1 MFDTLEVV
9 QPQQKQATPVRP
21 ATDRQ
26 VEVLVNLGLCATPDE
41 ARKLTSVQA
50 SEQLTNREIGINTES
65 AGGLA
70 IRANNM
76 GVKTHPVGRKTN
88 GRPLFHEAETRR
100 NMQLALYVV
109 KTVQAMGNEDA
120 DTEALLKHLVL
131 AVGKTTLTRQ
141 ALIDLLATLSGE
153 ESKGKLAQIVD
164 GFQLPRI
171 TNDDASDTEV

>member
-1 MFDTLEVV
+1 
-9 QPQQKQATPVRP
+9 
-21 ATDRQ
+21 
-26 VEVLVNLGLCATPDE
+26 
-41 ARKLTSVQA
+41 
-50 SEQLTNREIGINTES
+50 
-65 AGGLA
+65 
-70 IRANNM
+70 
-76 GVKTHPVGRKTN
+76 
-88 GRPLFHEAETRR
+88 
-100 NMQLALYVV
+100 MQLALYVV

>member
-70 IRANNM
+70 
-76 GVKTHPVGRKTN
+76 T
-88 GRPLFHEAETRR
+88 
-100 NMQLALYVV
+100 
-109 KTVQAMGNEDA
+109 A
-120 DTEALLKHLVL
+120 DLCFTKLKPDVTCNL
-131 AVGKTTLTRQ
+131 RFM
-141 ALIDLLATLSGE
+141 S
-153 ESKGKLAQIVD
+153 
-164 GFQLPRI
+164 
-171 TNDDASDTEV
+171 